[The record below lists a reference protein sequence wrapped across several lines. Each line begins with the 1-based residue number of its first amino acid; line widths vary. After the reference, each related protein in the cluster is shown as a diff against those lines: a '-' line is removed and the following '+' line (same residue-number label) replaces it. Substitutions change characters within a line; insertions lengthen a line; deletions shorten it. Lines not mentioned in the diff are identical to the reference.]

1 MTFRLHSMVAALL
14 FPALLCAQTSKP
26 AAKSPSSKSATASA
40 TSGSYAAISTPMK
53 QRGEKVFELFNSGQ
67 TGAMWAMFSEG
78 LKKRSGSEEKFA
90 AASKSLREH
99 LGSETKVVN
108 EVVTPTLMS
117 NGTIYSRLSEFNKA
131 QVEVITTIGLNEQGQ
146 VDGFQI
152 GPSRTPSQGRFGG
165 YKDTTKL
172 KLPFSGDWVVDQGG
186 RSAFLNGNF
195 LSDEQRFAIDFIL
208 VKGGKVYSGDGTDSS
223 NYYCFGQPVL
233 SPADGVVVDV
243 EDGYLDN
250 PPGKPASDS
259 PRGNM
264 ILISHGNAEF
274 SLMDHLKQNSIKFK
288 KGDKVKQGEA
298 VAECGNS
305 GPSPVPHIHY
315 QLQNSGGLP
324 LPDSL
329 PAQFVNY
336 MADGKLVDV
345 GEPVRGQTV
354 SNAPAGTASQPL
366 STNQAADKTPPGS
379 R

>member
-1 MTFRLHSMVAALL
+1 MTFRPHFMIAALL
-14 FPALLCAQTSKP
+14 VPALLCAQTSKP
-26 AAKSPSSKSATASA
+26 AAKSPSSKSATSTAP
-40 TSGSYAAISTPMK
+40 SGSYAAVSAPMK
-53 QRGEKVFELFNSGQ
+53 QRGEKIFELFNSGQ
-67 TGAMWAMFSEG
+67 MGAMWATFSEG
-78 LKKRSGSEEKFA
+78 LKKRSGSQEKFA

-99 LGSETKVVN
+99 LGSETKMVN
-108 EVVTPTLMS
+108 EVVVPSLMS
-117 NGTIYSRLSEFNKA
+117 KGAIYSRLSEFSKA
-131 QVEVITTIGLNEQGQ
+131 QVEVITTIGLNEQGL

-152 GPSRTPSQGRFGG
+152 GPSRTPPQGRFGG

-172 KLPFSGDWVVDQGG
+172 KLPFSGDWLVDQGG

-195 LSDEQRFAIDFIL
+195 LSDDQRFSLDFVL
-208 VKGGKVYSGDGTDSS
+208 VKGGQVYSGDGADNS
-223 NYYCFGQPVL
+223 NYYCFGQPLL
-233 SPADGVVVDV
+233 SPADGLVVEV

-274 SLMDHLKQNSIKFK
+274 SLLDHLKQNSVKFK

-315 QLQNSGGLP
+315 ELQDSGGLP

-354 SNAPAGTASQPL
+354 SNAPAGTASQPT
-366 STNQAADKTPPGS
+366 STNQNADKTPPGS

>member
-1 MTFRLHSMVAALL
+1 MVAALL

-26 AAKSPSSKSATASA
+26 AAKAPPSKSAAA
-40 TSGSYAAISTPMK
+40 TVPSGSYSAVSAPMK
-53 QRGEKVFELFNSGQ
+53 QRGERIFESFNSGQ
-67 TGAMWAMFSEG
+67 IGAMWTTFSEG

-90 AASKSLREH
+90 AASKALRER
-99 LGSETKVVN
+99 LGSETKMLN
-108 EVVTPTLMS
+108 EVMVPSLMS
-117 NGTIYSRLSEFNKA
+117 NGTIYSRLSEFSKS
-131 QVEVITTIGLNEQGQ
+131 QVQVITTIGLNEQGL

-165 YKDTTKL
+165 YKDATKL
-172 KLPFSGDWVVDQGG
+172 RLPFSGDWLVDQGG

-195 LSDEQRFAIDFIL
+195 LSDEQRFSVDFVL
-208 VKGGKVYSGDGTDSS
+208 VKSGRVYSGDGNDDSD
-223 NYYCFGQPVL
+223 YYCFGQPVL
-233 SPADGVVVDV
+233 SPADGLVVEV

-250 PPGKPASDS
+250 PPGKPAMDS
-259 PRGNM
+259 PRGNL
-264 ILISHGNAEF
+264 ILISHGKAEF
-274 SLMDHLKQNSIKFK
+274 SLLDHLKQNSIKFK

-298 VAECGNS
+298 VGECGNS

-345 GEPVRGQTV
+345 GEPMRGQTV
-354 SNAPAGTASQPL
+354 SNAPAGTASQPAN
-366 STNQAADKTPPGS
+366 SNQDAAKTPPGG